1 MAIGNFIFSIFSGQP
16 LIILGATGPTVIFE
30 KIIFYICNRP
40 DVNLPFLEFRFW
52 IGLWT
57 ALFITVLVGLNS
69 SAIMRLFTRFTGE
82 IFSVLISLV
91 FMYEAI
97 LALVYIHQRF
107 PYNKWLLR
115 PTIRR
120 QCDCYGF
127 PDLESYEK
135 TNLTNATRLGSYWD
149 NPESSCSL
157 SMLRKF
163 VGTACPGNLFS
174 NHDVFLMS
182 VILFFGTFL
191 VCFYLKKFRNSKFF
205 RAIVSCVKLQCTIEQ
220 LLLYIVV
227 ILPDTG
233 GTQCMVKCPQYNY
246 FVFCCH
252 PEPLLHPSDT
262 TTLLVTSYLLIK
274 IWLPGN
280 KSQERGGGV
289 RGVEQWIQMTTDYNY
304 YLHFGIQSNVLL

>member
-30 KIIFYICNRP
+30 KIIFYICNLP

-91 FMYEAI
+91 FMYEAV

-149 NPESSCSL
+149 NPESFCSL

-220 LLLYIVV
+220 LLLH
-227 ILPDTG
+227 ILLYHG
-233 GTQCMVKCPQYNY
+233 VKLC
-246 FVFCCH
+246 
-252 PEPLLHPSDT
+252 LH
-262 TTLLVTSYLLIK
+262 
-274 IWLPGN
+274 
-280 KSQERGGGV
+280 R
-289 RGVEQWIQMTTDYNY
+289 
-304 YLHFGIQSNVLL
+304 GIQSTALVQLLKTIHTHTHTHTHTHRSDV